1 MNRGY
6 VVRIYPNKEQ
16 TTLINKTIGCC
27 RLVYNR
33 ALALRKELWNEN
45 KQSISQDALI
55 KKLPEWKSELPFL
68 HEVDSKAL
76 QQAIRQMQ
84 SAYENF
90 WKARQCGDKNWGY
103 PKFRRKHATKQS
115 YRTVGLGKN
124 LCDVV
129 IDKHTIKLPKLGMIH
144 AHINRMPQGRV
155 TSATVWR
162 KPSGKY
168 FVALICDEPDMEYLP
183 EVASVVGVDLGI
195 KAFAT
200 DSNGISYENPKYLET
215 SLKRLVRE
223 QRRLSKCTRGSARYT
238 KQKRRVARIH
248 EYIANQRNDH
258 HQKLSTKM
266 VKENQIIALETLKV
280 KNMVKNHQLARH
292 ISDAAWDDFIRM
304 LEYKAQWRG
313 RILIRVD
320 TFFASSQLCSMC
332 GYQNPEV
339 KDLSVRKWVCPH
351 CGETHDRDM
360 NAATN
365 ILKKGLELLSA

>member
-200 DSNGISYENPKYLET
+200 DSNGISYENPKYLGT
-215 SLKRLVRE
+215 SLQRLVRE